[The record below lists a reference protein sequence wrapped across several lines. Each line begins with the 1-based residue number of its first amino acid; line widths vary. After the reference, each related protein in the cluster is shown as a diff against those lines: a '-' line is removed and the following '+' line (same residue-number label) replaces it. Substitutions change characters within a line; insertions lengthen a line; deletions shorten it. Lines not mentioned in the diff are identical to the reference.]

1 MATIHKMENS
11 LKKEQAGQARSNR
24 FYKEKLNATEIIRVN
39 YETPEG
45 KKLQQ
50 KDIDLFAIIDG
61 KEISIS
67 EKDRNVD
74 YNDILIEFY
83 SLYPEKR
90 GWMDYSEAQIL
101 AYFTPTKIFWIDKL
115 QLVNFYREQL
125 QNLSVEEYFDK
136 LYKTKSTR
144 IAATFNILGK
154 VEKINF
160 IAAYNRDYVTMSI
173 SVSFDLLKR
182 AGVQF
187 KQFDF
192 Q

>member
-1 MATIHKMENS
+1 MTTIHKMENS

-39 YETPEG
+39 YDTPEG

-90 GWMDYSEAQIL
+90 GWMDFSEAQIL

-136 LYKTKSTR
+136 LYKAKSTR

-154 VEKINF
+154 SEKINF

-187 KQFDF
+187 TKYDF
-192 Q
+192 R

>member
-1 MATIHKMENS
+1 MKTIHHIENS

-39 YETPEG
+39 YDTPEG

-115 QLVNFYREQL
+115 QLVNFYREHL

-154 VEKINF
+154 SEKVNF

-187 KQFDF
+187 TKYDF
-192 Q
+192 R